1 MKKVKNEKV
10 AKQVKALTD
19 MLRKIQRASLSHEIR
34 QTIWNYGIIME
45 RWYKINEQLK
55 WNHRKLKQNKT
66 KQNKKEKKRKVATK
80 QSTHYEPGDK

>member
-1 MKKVKNEKV
+1 MKKEKNEKV

-19 MLRKIQRASLSHEIR
+19 MLRKIQRASLSHEIS
-34 QTIWNYGIIME
+34 QKIWNYGIIME
-45 RWYKINEQLK
+45 RWYKINKLK